1 MSPTD
6 VLAITKHIPFGLSL
20 EQAYKTNANFRAYVE
35 NKTIMEIFIQ
45 RNFWN
50 C

>member
-35 NKTIMEIFIQ
+35 KQDNNGNFYTKK
-45 RNFWN
+45 FWN